1 MNLDYLETFRELVR
15 LGSFSAVAKHL
26 SISQPAVSFQIQKM
40 EADLGTTLID
50 RSQKKLKL
58 TDSGHRVLEFA
69 ETVHEQ
75 YAALGRALDRFRT
88 DIVGE
93 LKIAASTIPGEFLVP
108 PLLGEFMSSHPETT
122 AHVDI
127 MDSVTVIDSVK
138 YGDYKLG
145 FCGTTPPEK
154 DGMSGFKIASD
165 EIILIA
171 SPSHPLARAASVD
184 FAQLKN
190 ESFIGREV
198 TSGTRQSLEHALQ
211 RRGTSINSLGFRLI
225 LSQTHSVISA
235 VEAGSGLAFVSSL
248 GAQKSLLLGTVKK
261 LNVSG
266 LNIKRDFY
274 CIYYSS
280 GEDLRLTE
288 EFLSFIKAKASSPEW
303 YEGHYRA

>member
-15 LGSFSAVAKHL
+15 LGSFSAVAKYL

-58 TDSGHRVLEFA
+58 TDSGRRVLVFA
-69 ETVHEQ
+69 ENVHDE
-75 YAALGRALDRFRT
+75 YGALGSDLDKFRT

-108 PLLGEFMSSHPETT
+108 PLLGEFMSSHAETT

-127 MDSVTVIDSVK
+127 MDSITVIDSVK

-145 FCGTTPPEK
+145 FCGITPPEK

-171 SPSHPLARAASVD
+171 APSHPLATAASVD
-184 FAQLKN
+184 FARLKN

-198 TSGTRQSLEHALQ
+198 TSGTRQSLEQALQ
-211 RRGTSINSLGFRLI
+211 NRSISINSLQFRLI
-225 LSQTHSVISA
+225 LSHTHSVISA

-248 GAQKSLLLGTVKK
+248 GAQKSLMLGTVKK
-261 LNVSG
+261 LKLAGWNV
-266 LNIKRDFY
+266 KRDFY

-288 EFLSFIKAKASSPEW
+288 EFLSFIKQKSSSPEW
-303 YEGHYRA
+303 FAKHPAA